1 MLLPLIAAAAACT
14 PSPQDSAMPSQTPGS
29 ADPGISSTVGAPQG
43 AAKTGVPDSPAEA
56 RGRRTLSTAFV
67 QVGPDGYL
75 TVALHGGQEL
85 VLRNVVMRAKDYC
98 GVRAAGPTAGTTYCG
113 GYANVASARA
123 GGGLVPAD
131 PVSASRNPVKE

>member
-1 MLLPLIAAAAACT
+1 MR
-14 PSPQDSAMPSQTPGS
+14 SQKPAS
-29 ADPGISSTVGAPQG
+29 ADTKVSSSVVAPKP

-67 QVGPDGYL
+67 QIGPDGYL
-75 TVALHGGQEL
+75 TVELHGGQEL

-98 GVRAAGPTAGTTYCG
+98 GVRAAGPTSGKTYCG
-113 GYANVASARA
+113 GYADVAAARA